1 MKIVVVS
8 DSHKEFHKLNSV
20 VENNLDADAFIH
32 LGDGEHEFNDVRN
45 LHPEKSFLFVK
56 GNCDFADNKTIR
68 IANAKGI
75 KILCVHGHEHHVHQG
90 LDTLIAVAKQ
100 NGCKIALYGHTH
112 LYRTE
117 LIDGIYVMN
126 PGSIDS
132 PRDKRPPSY
141 GIITIDDDGVIYIA
155 ILVLFL
161 RLEHLVNAIINHLK
175 LKLLKVHSLLLL
187 DTEGALV
194 VEHEAH
200 GT

>member
-90 LDTLIAVAKQ
+90 LDTLIA
-100 NGCKIALYGHTH
+100 CLLYTS
-112 LYRTE
+112 
-117 LIDGIYVMN
+117 
-126 PGSIDS
+126 PS
-132 PRDKRPPSY
+132 PRD
-141 GIITIDDDGVIYIA
+141 
-155 ILVLFL
+155 
-161 RLEHLVNAIINHLK
+161 
-175 LKLLKVHSLLLL
+175 
-187 DTEGALV
+187 
-194 VEHEAH
+194 
-200 GT
+200 

>member
-90 LDTLIAVAKQ
+90 LDTLVAVAKQ

-141 GIITIDDDGVIYIA
+141 GIIP
-155 ILVLFL
+155 
-161 RLEHLVNAIINHLK
+161 
-175 LKLLKVHSLLLL
+175 
-187 DTEGALV
+187 
-194 VEHEAH
+194 
-200 GT
+200 

>member
-45 LHPEKSFLFVK
+45 LHPDKSFLFVK

-90 LDTLIAVAKQ
+90 LDTLISVAKQ

-112 LYRTE
+112 ISSILYE
-117 LIDGIYVMN
+117 DGVYMVN
-126 PGSIDS
+126 PGSCAQARGGRNSYAVIDIT
-132 PRDKRPPSY
+132 PS
-141 GIITIDDDGVIYIA
+141 GIMP
-155 ILVLFL
+155 
-161 RLEHLVNAIINHLK
+161 II
-175 LKLLKVHSLLLL
+175 
-187 DTEGALV
+187 
-194 VEHEAH
+194 VEL
-200 GT
+200 

>member
-1 MKIVVVS
+1 MVYYIKTIGGDCYMKIVVVS
-8 DSHKEFHKLNSV
+8 DSHRDYHKLKYV

-56 GNCDFADNKTIR
+56 GNCDYADNKTIR
-68 IANAKGI
+68 IANANGI
-75 KILCVHGHEHHVHQG
+75 KILCVHGHEQKVHQS
-90 LDTLIAVAKQ
+90 LDLLIETAKL

-117 LIDGIYVMN
+117 LIDGIYIMN

-141 GIITIDDDGVIYIA
+141 GVLTITDDNQITMNIVALD
-155 ILVLFL
+155 L
-161 RLEHLVNAIINHLK
+161 NA
-175 LKLLKVHSLLLL
+175 S
-187 DTEGALV
+187 A
-194 VEHEAH
+194 
-200 GT
+200 

>member
-90 LDTLIAVAKQ
+90 LDTLVAVAKQ
-100 NGCKIALYGHTH
+100 NGCKIALYAVILTF
-112 LYRTE
+112 T
-117 LIDGIYVMN
+117 V
-126 PGSIDS
+126 
-132 PRDKRPPSY
+132 PSLSTVY
-141 GIITIDDDGVIYIA
+141 T
-155 ILVLFL
+155 L
-161 RLEHLVNAIINHLK
+161 
-175 LKLLKVHSLLLL
+175 
-187 DTEGALV
+187 
-194 VEHEAH
+194 
-200 GT
+200 

>member
-75 KILCVHGHEHHVHQG
+75 KILACTATSIMCIR
-90 LDTLIAVAKQ
+90 DLI
-100 NGCKIALYGHTH
+100 
-112 LYRTE
+112 
-117 LIDGIYVMN
+117 
-126 PGSIDS
+126 
-132 PRDKRPPSY
+132 
-141 GIITIDDDGVIYIA
+141 
-155 ILVLFL
+155 
-161 RLEHLVNAIINHLK
+161 RL
-175 LKLLKVHSLLLL
+175 SLLPSR
-187 DTEGALV
+187 TAV
-194 VEHEAH
+194 R
-200 GT
+200 